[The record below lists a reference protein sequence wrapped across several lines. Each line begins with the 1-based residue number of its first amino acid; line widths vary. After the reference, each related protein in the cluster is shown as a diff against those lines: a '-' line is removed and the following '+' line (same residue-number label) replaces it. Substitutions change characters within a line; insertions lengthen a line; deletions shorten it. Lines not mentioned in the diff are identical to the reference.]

1 MEEIQLSNF
10 QKNFHIIIDSVSR
23 SNKPVLITDKGKK
36 LIKIIPVRS
45 DEEKSWIGC
54 MKGTGRIKGD
64 IISPAQD
71 PGIMGSSVRMKYLLD
86 THI

>member
-45 DEEKSWIGC
+45 DEKKSWIGC

-71 PGIMGSSVRMKYLLD
+71 PESWGVLSE
-86 THI
+86 